1 MIPGSRS
8 PTEPTEPARCHR
20 SAAHPRPP
28 GQRQQRSP
36 STTAP
41 GPLSLPSN
49 GNGCPTLP
57 PGPVPAPPAPSQAF
71 AAPRRPPT
79 AAAKRHRSAHPAL
92 TARQGSADNAL
103 SRHLWPTGQS
113 AVDDLCGRGH
123 EAPPPSRAPISFGAE
138 QPHNE
143 SGESAHD
150 GWTRRL
156 RRTTRRGPVRESH
169 PCDRGRSVSAATS
182 YASGVLA
189 RYSCLWRCRSAL

>member
-123 EAPPPSRAPISFGAE
+123 EAPPPAARQSLSERS
-138 QPHNE
+138 N
-143 SGESAHD
+143 
-150 GWTRRL
+150 
-156 RRTTRRGPVRESH
+156 RTTRVEKARMTAGPADYVAQPEE
-169 PCDRGRSVSAATS
+169 GRCARVTLATAVAVAALQP
-182 YASGVLA
+182 AMLA
-189 RYSCLWRCRSAL
+189 EC